1 MDDTQHESAGLL
13 ARGRRIL
20 QTLWDLAQIRIE
32 LFLVE
37 LQEERIRLFEELL
50 VVAVCGVCAVMT
62 LVLLTFT
69 LVVIFWDE
77 HRILVLALLTLA
89 YATGAGVSFWVLR
102 NRLRRWQAFAATL
115 EQIKKDR
122 ACFEKQS

>member
-1 MDDTQHESAGLL
+1 MDETQHEPAGLL
-13 ARGRRIL
+13 ASGKRIL
-20 QTLWDLAQIRIE
+20 RILCDLTQNRME

-37 LQEERIRLFEELL
+37 LREERIRQFDALLL
-50 VVAVCGVCAVMT
+50 VAVFLVCALMT
-62 LVLLTFT
+62 LALLTFT

-77 HRILVLALLTLA
+77 HRVLVLALLTLA
-89 YATGAGVSFWVLR
+89 YATGAGVSFWMLR

-122 ACFEKQS
+122 ACF